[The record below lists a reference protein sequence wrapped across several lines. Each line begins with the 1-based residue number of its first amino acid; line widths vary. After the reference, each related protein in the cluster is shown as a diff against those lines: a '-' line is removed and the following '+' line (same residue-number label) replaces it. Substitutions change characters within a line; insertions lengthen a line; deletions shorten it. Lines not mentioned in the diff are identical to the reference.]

1 MMVEIPAD
9 PEDTSSVHMIGND
22 VLERMIVSVE
32 RVRDRLMR
40 GTSALER
47 NGVPYAVIGG
57 NAVAAWVSEVEPA
70 AVRNTQDVDLLLNR
84 EDLQAAEDALGQA
97 GFIRRDSSGI
107 TRFIDGPDGSARD
120 AIHIVFAGEKV
131 RPEHKFEAPKV
142 ESVQRTTKHRVL
154 ALALLVQMKL
164 TSFRNKDKVHL
175 QDLVSVGLIDR
186 SWLAKLPRSLSERL
200 QEILDNPDA

>member
-1 MMVEIPAD
+1 MVEIPVD
-9 PEDTSSVHMIGND
+9 PEDTASIHMIGNEI
-22 VLERMIVSVE
+22 LESMIVAVE
-32 RVRDRLMR
+32 NVRDRLMR
-40 GTSALER
+40 ATSALEWKD
-47 NGVPYAVIGG
+47 VPYAVIGG
-57 NAVAAWVSEVEPA
+57 NAVAAWVCEIEPA

-84 EDLQAAEDALGQA
+84 GDLQAAEDALGQA
-97 GFIRRDSSGI
+97 GFVRRDREGI
-107 TRFIDGPDGSARD
+107 TTFLDGPGGRARD
-120 AIHIVFAGEKV
+120 AIHVVFAGEKV
-131 RPEHKFEAPKV
+131 RPEYEFAAPVV

-175 QDLVSVGLIDR
+175 QDLASVGLIDR

>member
-1 MMVEIPAD
+1 MVEIPVD
-9 PEDTSSVHMIGND
+9 PEDTASIHMIGNEI
-22 VLERMIVSVE
+22 LESMIVAVE
-32 RVRDRLMR
+32 NVRDRLMR
-40 GTSALER
+40 ATSALER
-47 NGVPYAVIGG
+47 KDVPYAVIGG
-57 NAVAAWVSEVEPA
+57 NAVAAWVSEIEPT

-84 EDLQAAEDALGQA
+84 QDLQAAEDALGQA
-97 GFIRRDSSGI
+97 GFVRRDSAGI
-107 TRFIDGPDGSARD
+107 TMFLDGPGGRARD
-120 AIHIVFAGEKV
+120 AIHVVFAGEKV
-131 RPEHKFEAPKV
+131 RPEYEFAAPVV

-175 QDLVSVGLIDR
+175 QDLASVGLIDR